1 MIENMDGTVQA
12 ELKRQEEEVAEAG
25 KRSFATVIGLTA
37 FMVLLLIW
45 SYMVIH
51 RDMMRINRY
60 KKRLEGTVR
69 QLEQTVLENEE
80 LIEARKKIM
89 LAVTHDLRAPLASIS
104 SYAELLSTEREV
116 SKCREY
122 SRNIRQVARHMSS
135 MLNSL
140 LGFSGWRVAGKRPF
154 LSRSGY
160 VPSPRFWK
168 RILCR
173 WRQEKTFC

>member
-1 MIENMDGTVQA
+1 M
-12 ELKRQEEEVAEAG
+12 
-25 KRSFATVIGLTA
+25 
-37 FMVLLLIW
+37 
-45 SYMVIH
+45 
-51 RDMMRINRY
+51 
-60 KKRLEGTVR
+60 
-69 QLEQTVLENEE
+69 EQTVLENEE

-122 SRNIRQVARHMSS
+122 NRNIRQVAGHMSS

-140 LGFSGWRVAGKRPF
+140 LGFSGWKVAGKRPF

-173 WRQEKTFC
+173 WRQEKPFAERAECRRCGCYRR